1 MTFLT
6 LYRAEWAGLRRVR
19 GWALTL
25 AASVLVTVVLGL
37 LVTGGARSTCVTG
50 EGEGACPAPLVGPDG
65 TAVIDRYFYVHRP
78 LTGDGSVVAR
88 VSGMT
93 GLIRMPHPVA
103 GVRNVV
109 EGVVPWA
116 KAGLLVR
123 QSLKQ
128 GTPYAAVML
137 TGDHG
142 VRMQH
147 NYIHD
152 VAGGPHNGAQW
163 LRLTRA
169 GDTVTGYESDDGR
182 AWTKVGTAELAGL
195 PPTVEIG
202 LFAASPGARW
212 DMARA
217 FSQVTATFDQVAP
230 QGANG
235 SWQHDDVGVAMEADG
250 TTPHHPGGVV
260 ESGDTLVVTGVGDIG
275 PAVMEGGLRAD
286 LTLIGGAVGMVLVL
300 VVGARAFGRHR
311 SLVAGAA
318 VVGTAAFA
326 AGLLASGIAVPAGLA
341 LLRANEN
348 RVQPLTWATELRVIV
363 GFAALTAAAA
373 VLAYGLAALVRWRPA
388 AIGLA
393 AALVVVPYLLAG
405 AGVAPWLLLFTP
417 AAGFAITQSVP
428 TFAHVEVDAS
438 LLAGYYPQPPWAGLA
453 VTFAW
458 AALAV
463 GLAHRTGLERRIRE
477 LPPSGGRWTGPVPR

>member
-37 LVTGGARSTCVTG
+37 LVTGGARSSCVTG

-65 TAVIDRYFYVHRP
+65 TAVNDRYFFVHQP

-93 GLIRMPHPVA
+93 GQIRMPHPVA

-123 QSLKQ
+123 QSLAR

-147 NYIHD
+147 NYVHD
-152 VAGGPHNGAQW
+152 VAGGPHNGPQW

-169 GDTVTGYESDDGR
+169 GDTVTGHESDDGR
-182 AWTKVGTAELAGL
+182 TWTEVGTVELAGL
-195 PPTVEIG
+195 PETVEIG

-217 FSQVTATFDQVAP
+217 FAQVTATFDKIVV

-235 SWQHDDVGVAMEADG
+235 PWQRDDVGVVMESDG
-250 TTPHHPGGVV
+250 RTPHHPGGVV
-260 ESGDTLVVTGVGDIG
+260 ESGGTFIVTGVGDIG
-275 PAVMEGGLRAD
+275 PATMEGGLRAD
-286 LTLIGGAVGMVLVL
+286 LTLIGGAVGMILVL
-300 VVGARAFGRHR
+300 VMGARAFARPR
-311 SLVAGAA
+311 SLIAGAA

-326 AGLLASGIAVPAGLA
+326 AGLLASAIAVPAGLA
-341 LLRANEN
+341 LLRANDN
-348 RVQPLTWATELRVIV
+348 RIQPLTWATELRLIV

-373 VLAYGLAALVRWRPA
+373 VLAYGLAALLRRRVT
-388 AIGLA
+388 AIVLA
-393 AALVVVPYLLAG
+393 VTLVVVPYLLAG

-428 TFAHVEVDAS
+428 TFAHVEADTS
-438 LLAGYYPQPPWAGLA
+438 LLGGYYPLPPWAGLA
-453 VTFAW
+453 VTCAW

-463 GLAHRTGLERRIRE
+463 GTAHRTSATTTPTTTVKTPE
-477 LPPSGGRWTGPVPR
+477 S

>member
-6 LYRAEWAGLRRVR
+6 LCRAEWAGLRRVR

-37 LVTGGARSTCVTG
+37 LVTGGARSSCVTG
-50 EGEGACPAPLVGPDG
+50 EGEGACPAPVVGPGG
-65 TAVIDRYFYVHRP
+65 TAVNDRYFFVHQP

-93 GLIRMPHPVA
+93 GQIRMPHPVA

-116 KAGLLVR
+116 KAGLLIR
-123 QSLKQ
+123 QSLAP

-147 NYIHD
+147 NYVHD
-152 VAGGPHNGAQW
+152 VAGGPHNGPQW

-169 GDTVTGYESDDGR
+169 GDTVTGHESDDGR
-182 AWTKVGTAELAGL
+182 TWTEVGAVELAGL
-195 PPTVEIG
+195 PQTVEIG

-217 FSQVTATFDQVAP
+217 FAQVTATFDEIAV

-235 SWQHDDVGVAMEADG
+235 PWQRDDVGVVMESDG
-250 TTPHHPGGVV
+250 RTPHHPGGVV
-260 ESGDTLVVTGVGDIG
+260 ESGGTFIVTGVGDIG
-275 PAVMEGGLRAD
+275 PATMEGGLRAD
-286 LTLIGGAVGMVLVL
+286 LALIGGAVGMILVL
-300 VVGARAFGRHR
+300 VTGARAFARPR
-311 SLVAGAA
+311 SLAAAAA

-326 AGLLASGIAVPAGLA
+326 AGLLASAIVVPAGLA
-341 LLRANEN
+341 LLRANGN
-348 RVQPLTWATELRVIV
+348 RIQPLTWATELRVIV

-373 VLAYGLAALVRWRPA
+373 VLAYGLAALLRRRVVA
-388 AIGLA
+388 TGLA
-393 AALVVVPYLLAG
+393 VTLVVVPHLLAI

-428 TFAHVEVDAS
+428 TFAHVESDTS
-438 LLAGYYPQPPWAGLA
+438 LLGGYYPLPPWAGLA
-453 VTFAW
+453 VTCAW
-458 AALAV
+458 AVLAV
-463 GLAHRTGLERRIRE
+463 GTAHRTRATTTPTTTVKTPE
-477 LPPSGGRWTGPVPR
+477 S